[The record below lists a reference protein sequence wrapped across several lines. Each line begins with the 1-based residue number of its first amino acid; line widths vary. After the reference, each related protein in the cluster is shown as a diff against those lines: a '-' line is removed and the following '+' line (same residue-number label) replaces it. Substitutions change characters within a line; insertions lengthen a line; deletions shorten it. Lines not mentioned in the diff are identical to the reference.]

1 MFPFIDVFL
10 IVDFFIV
17 TFNVLNIIGLYA
29 SQIEEHHQYITGSKW
44 NHPESSQT
52 FSASRRTVIESSS
65 QPLSCPPSE
74 ALSNGSRTPPRSLL
88 FTNSSWAFGTLGDYD
103 EDKGDNH
110 YEINKTDGDGD
121 GDGDILRSSIGLS
134 SSSL

>member
-1 MFPFIDVFL
+1 MPPR
-10 IVDFFIV
+10 
-17 TFNVLNIIGLYA
+17 LNSITSTSLGA
-29 SQIEEHHQYITGSKW
+29 SGTIL
-44 NHPESSQT
+44 NHLRP

-65 QPLSCPPSE
+65 RSLSCPPSE